1 MKKTTSILLALTLLL
16 TACDNS
22 AKSSERISIS
32 ESSTVSKKEHL
43 TSTDGENLSLES
55 MTISNAEQQ
64 TSTNEGNISESN
76 DHEVTQSGDL
86 KEIYSGEWSVY
97 TKYAATNDGLYTL
110 SSEIIDKQSHLTY
123 IDFATHQE
131 VVLCADSSCKHDNE
145 KCTAWLS
152 KDEYSPKLFVY
163 GNYLYMLCIDFDQE
177 NSFEYRYENP
187 DLPPAVV
194 ETRKNSLYRMNLDG
208 TCREKLFD
216 FPEGDAVESYVIGD
230 GDNLW
235 FITKTPYI
243 YTENDDGRM
252 YNTSKNRALMKYS
265 LKDRDFTERI
275 PLDEIDNV
283 KPQFC
288 GVYKNKFIFG
298 GTAYPDGKRPEDFF
312 DILAPEP
319 GDTIGLSQEQK
330 DKQDELYKKC
340 ERVYFT
346 LNRDNKSLNEVYR
359 GNYMTS
365 RGECRDGY
373 IYLRNSDYSEFRV
386 NIETGERENVTIPEG
401 YRLDGEISGRKCYT
415 RITPDWSDEAIYFDD
430 LNGGL
435 TKCDWW
441 SWKCSIVA
449 VCGDKA
455 FIVYDCIG
463 EEQPDGSIHNGKYQ
477 YAVITL
483 DDLFGG
489 KKNYQPITLIGG

>member
-1 MKKTTSILLALTLLL
+1 MKKITALFLSIFFSLGL

-22 AKSSERISIS
+22 AKTS
-32 ESSTVSKKEHL
+32 ESGSEQISKSEPQ
-43 TSTDGENLSLES
+43 TSTDKENFLSES
-55 MTISNAEQQ
+55 AAISNAEHQ
-64 TSTNEGNISESN
+64 TSADGESLSESN
-76 DHEVTQSGDL
+76 SHEVTQNDDL
-86 KEIYSGEWSVY
+86 KEIYSDEWSVY
-97 TKYAATNDGLYTL
+97 NKNAATNDGLYTL

-123 IDFATHQE
+123 IDFATRQE

-152 KDEYSPKLFVY
+152 NDEYSPKLFVY
-163 GNYLYMLCIDFDQE
+163 ENYLYALCIDYDPE
-177 NSFEYRYENP
+177 NSFEYKYENP
-187 DLPPAVV
+187 DLPPEIV

-208 TCREKLFD
+208 TGREKLFD
-216 FPEGDAVESYVIGD
+216 FPEGDAVESFVVGD

-243 YTENDDGRM
+243 YTESDDGRM

-265 LKDRDFTERI
+265 LKERDFVERI
-275 PLDEIDNV
+275 PLDEINNV
-283 KPQFC
+283 KPQIY
-288 GVYKNKFIFG
+288 GVYKNKFIFC

-312 DILAPEP
+312 DILAPKP

-340 ERVYFT
+340 KRVYFT
-346 LNRDNKSLNEVYR
+346 LNRDNKSLNEIYR

-365 RGECRDGY
+365 RGEYRDGY
-373 IYLRNSDYSEFRV
+373 IYLRNSDYSEFGINV
-386 NIETGERENVTIPEG
+386 ETGEHENVTIPEG
-401 YRLDGEISGRKCYT
+401 YRFDGEIGGRKYYK

-441 SWKCSIVA
+441 SWKCNVIA

-455 FIVYDCIG
+455 FIVYDCVG
-463 EEQPDGSIHNGKYQ
+463 EEQPDGSIHNGKNQ

-489 KKNYQPITLIGG
+489 KKTYEPITLIGG